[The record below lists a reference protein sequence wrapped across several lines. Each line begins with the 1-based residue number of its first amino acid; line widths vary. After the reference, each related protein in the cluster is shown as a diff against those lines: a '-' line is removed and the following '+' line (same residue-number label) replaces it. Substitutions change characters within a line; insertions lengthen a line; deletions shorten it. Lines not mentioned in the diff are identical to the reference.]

1 MAHTKNLQA
10 IITKTLD
17 LLIHSALIYDIK
29 TALNAGQKQKNDQL
43 PWLFT
48 QMPHTAPGNLWPST
62 EINLPAAAQSERG
75 HQKRALFEWPHPTH
89 WRGQQ
94 QEVDVTIDRL
104 RVISVQPQARKHLS
118 VNVRSTPLFCCHHFH
133 QRAKVSV
140 WKQSLFLHRVFVYCT
155 GVVVLVSH
163 SRCWKDLGEGFEK
176 KHTECYSNQGSHKPL
191 DPFGILVCTLWH
203 RQAHIIYT
211 LGYITQTNSSAHTTA
226 KKATHAQDRLWS
238 HNRALLF

>member
-1 MAHTKNLQA
+1 MRGRSKRMINCHDCSRKCRRLHQA
-10 IITKTLD
+10 ISDHRLKSIC
-17 LLIHSALIYDIK
+17 LLLLS
-29 TALNAGQKQKNDQL
+29 
-43 PWLFT
+43 
-48 QMPHTAPGNLWPST
+48 
-62 EINLPAAAQSERG
+62 QSEAI
-75 HQKRALFEWPHPTH
+75 KRELCLSGLIQLTGGDNNRKWMWLLTDYESYQCSPRRECIWQWMCDQHP
-89 WRGQQ
+89 
-94 QEVDVTIDRL
+94 
-104 RVISVQPQARKHLS
+104 
-118 VNVRSTPLFCCHHFH
+118 FYCHHFH
-133 QRAKVSV
+133 HRAVSL
-140 WKQSLFLHRVFVYCT
+140 WKRSLFLLSVFVYCT

-211 LGYITQTNSSAHTTA
+211 LGYITQTNLSAHTTA